1 MKRAIDDKSAL
12 VFSVGFYQAIARGQS
27 VKDAFDLGCSLLSM
41 CGLYGA
47 DVPELFGRADPGTVR
62 LVKSGASN
70 VPANPLQIS
79 DVQVIPNDSGCT
91 LDFRVWNDG
100 NRTILINR
108 VLLRAVEVHY
118 AYSRPRLLG
127 YFGFSKEYDVDI
139 DLLREPGDTISCN
152 VSQVVSPQDVD
163 RFGIRIDATFH
174 EGESRLWKLRPSLL
188 TNLGRVEGPDVAV
201 LLPPTLDESPQQL
214 LEELAARALHW
225 QNAIPDCLTQ
235 YRHEIQNPKVSLAP
249 IWEILERA
257 YTNPN
262 RRFQVLSDWL
272 GPPIGPWNL
281 GDSLPGRLVRGFPK
295 ELLIDLGSRQ

>member
-1 MKRAIDDKSAL
+1 
-12 VFSVGFYQAIARGQS
+12 
-27 VKDAFDLGCSLLSM
+27 
-41 CGLYGA
+41 
-47 DVPELFGRADPGTVR
+47 
-62 LVKSGASN
+62 
-70 VPANPLQIS
+70 
-79 DVQVIPNDSGCT
+79 
-91 LDFRVWNDG
+91 
-100 NRTILINR
+100 
-108 VLLRAVEVHY
+108 
-118 AYSRPRLLG
+118 
-127 YFGFSKEYDVDI
+127 
-139 DLLREPGDTISCN
+139 REPGDTISCN